1 MADDRKK
8 PLPRPYGPYIVTE
21 MLTPEKVEDLRREAE
36 ETRAYSKAKRYP
48 KS

>member
-8 PLPRPYGPYIVTE
+8 PLPRPYWPCIVTE

-36 ETRAYSKAKRYP
+36 ETRAYSLI
-48 KS
+48 